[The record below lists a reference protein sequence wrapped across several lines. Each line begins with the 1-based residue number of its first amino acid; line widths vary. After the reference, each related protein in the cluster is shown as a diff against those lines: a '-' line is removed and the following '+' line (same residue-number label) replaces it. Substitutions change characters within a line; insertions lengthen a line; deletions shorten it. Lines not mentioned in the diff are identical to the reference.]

1 MEVGYEDDDGS
12 FKKKHC
18 APERKK
24 GSRIIIPS
32 HILHHQFRPPMVQQ
46 RIQIPAVKMHLHAP
60 CQDLGQNPIRRRLYF
75 LSAQRVED
83 RSVAAFN
90 QFVGRVDRF
99 ADGRLVE
106 PRGGAGIIARVVA
119 SGEDVVRV
127 EAGVEGGEVGEGGGV
142 GCAAHAAGGV
152 DGGVDERGVVGD
164 GVEAGDLTFSSSL
177 FVSTTQEVEAFGVT
191 GDVHLAPRRVG
202 ELGDDFV
209 EPALLVCGGEGGEDW
224 KGDFVDAG
232 DLVEVGCCNDG
243 GHGRGVAEGCVA
255 EDDGFEVD
263 VEDVAVGEEG
273 FGEVGDLWLPC
284 C

>member
-1 MEVGYEDDDGS
+1 MKEEEEKYECGS
-12 FKKKHC
+12 IKKSV
-18 APERKK
+18 ARERKK
-24 GSRIIIPS
+24 RSHIILPS
-32 HILHHQFRPPMVQQ
+32 HILHHQLRPPMVQQ
-46 RIQIPAVKMHLHAP
+46 RIQIPTVKMHLHAP
-60 CQDLGQNPIRRRLYF
+60 RQDLGQDPIRRRLHF

-90 QFVGRVDRF
+90 LFVGRVDRF
-99 ADGRLVE
+99 ADGGLVE
-106 PRGGAGIIARVVA
+106 PGCGAGIIARVVA
-119 SGEDVVRV
+119 GGEDVVRV

-142 GCAAHAAGGV
+142 CCAALAAGGV
-152 DGGVDERGVVGD
+152 DGGVDEHGVVKD
-164 GVEAGDLTFSSSL
+164 GVEAGDLAFLFSW
-177 FVSTTQEVEAFGVT
+177 FVSTTQEVEAFGVA
-191 GDVHLAPRRVG
+191 GDVHLALGRVG

-224 KGDFVDAG
+224 KGDFVDAD

-243 GHGRGVAEGCVA
+243 GHGGGVAEGCVA

-273 FGEVGDLWLPC
+273 FGKVGDLWLPC